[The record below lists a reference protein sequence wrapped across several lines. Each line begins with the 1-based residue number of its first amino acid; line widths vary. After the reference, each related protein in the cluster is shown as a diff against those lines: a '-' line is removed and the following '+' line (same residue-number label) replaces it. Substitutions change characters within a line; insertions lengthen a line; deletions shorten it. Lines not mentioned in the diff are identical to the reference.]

1 MPPINRRSKLEQQF
15 EAMLK
20 EFDVQY
26 DYEITKV
33 PYIVPESNHTYT
45 VDWTILKGLLI
56 ETKGYL
62 ADSTERKKYV
72 LIKEQHPELDLRFVF
87 GDPNKKCGGMKTTH
101 AQWADKHNFSWCSIK
116 DKETLQ
122 SWINEK
128 PVVNVT
134 KKNMLQ
140 NSTKIKKENTES
152 ILDVKNVPAKKVK
165 KSTND

>member
-101 AQWADKHNFSWCSIK
+101 AQWADKHGFKWCSIK
-116 DKETLQ
+116 DTEQ
-122 SWINEK
+122 IRQWITEDHGK
-128 PVVNVT
+128 T
-134 KKNMLQ
+134 SR
-140 NSTKIKKENTES
+140 NSRQPSKRRRQ
-152 ILDVKNVPAKKVK
+152 V
-165 KSTND
+165 